1 MARTRAVI
9 LWVAALSAV
18 LCSRVVGQRVTTYQ
32 AAAWPVASSFA
43 PPPFPQLR
51 LAGTAPL
58 RVSWRPSEVALAGA
72 FTAALLIDAAQT
84 RRLAAGGWRDHVET
98 NPILGRRPSVG
109 QLNTY
114 TAVAG
119 LAVLGVAAAAPRRA
133 RPWILGMALVAE
145 AGALVAVS
153 RAGVA
158 IRIP

>member
-1 MARTRAVI
+1 MGRQLGRRRAQARGTRLAARVASMARTRAVI
-9 LWVAALSAV
+9 LCVAALSAV

-72 FTAALLIDAAQT
+72 FTAALLIDAA
-84 RRLAAGGWRDHVET
+84 
-98 NPILGRRPSVG
+98 
-109 QLNTY
+109 
-114 TAVAG
+114 
-119 LAVLGVAAAAPRRA
+119 
-133 RPWILGMALVAE
+133 

>member
-1 MARTRAVI
+1 MARTCVI
-9 LWVAALSAV
+9 ALLV
-18 LCSRVVGQRVTTYQ
+18 
-32 AAAWPVASSFA
+32 AAAWTALPAHATAQRLVTYQPGVSRDA
-43 PPPFPQLR
+43 PSALPRLR
-51 LAGTAPL
+51 LAATAPV

-119 LAVLGVAAAAPRRA
+119 LAVLGVAAAAPKRA
-133 RPWILGMALVAE
+133 RPWLLGVALAAE
-145 AGALVAVS
+145 ACALVAVS

>member
-9 LWVAALSAV
+9 LHAAALSAV
-18 LCSRVVGQRVTTYQ
+18 LCSRAVGQRVTSYQ
-32 AAAWPVASSFA
+32 AAAWPVTSS
-43 PPPFPQLR
+43 PSPVRQLR
-51 LAGTAPL
+51 LAATAPL

-84 RRLAAGGWRDHVET
+84 RRLAASGWRDYVET
-98 NPILGRRPSVG
+98 NPILGQRPSVG

-114 TAVAG
+114 TVVAG
-119 LAVLGVAAAAPRRA
+119 LAVLGVVAAAPKRA
-133 RPWILGMALVAE
+133 RPWILGVALAAE
-145 AGALVAVS
+145 AVALVAVS